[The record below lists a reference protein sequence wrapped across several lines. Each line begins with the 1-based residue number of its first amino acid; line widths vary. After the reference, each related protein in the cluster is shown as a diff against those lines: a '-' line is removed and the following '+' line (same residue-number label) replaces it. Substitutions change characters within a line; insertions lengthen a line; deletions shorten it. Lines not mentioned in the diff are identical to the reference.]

1 MSTAL
6 KNTLEKYLRDHHVIT
21 LATAGAQGPWASAV
35 FYVADGLDLIFLSAP
50 HTRHA
55 KNFGAG
61 VAGAIHDNLENW
73 EELKGVQ
80 LEGQCEMLEGAQR
93 ARAIDIYQTRFPI
106 TGPDAPAPIAAALDK
121 VNFYRLKATSLSFID
136 NSQKLGHRETLDI
149 A

>member
-1 MSTAL
+1 MTTDL
-6 KNTLEKYLRDHHVIT
+6 TTTLESYLQDHHVVT
-21 LATAGAQGPWASAV
+21 LATADSDGPWASAV

-55 KNFGAG
+55 KNFDGG

-80 LEGQCEMLEGAQR
+80 LEGRCEVLEGDERTQ
-93 ARAIDIYQTRFPI
+93 AIGIYQTRFPV

-121 VNFYRLKATSLSFID
+121 VNFYRFTATRMNFID
-136 NSQKLGHRETLDI
+136 NSQGLGHRESLELT
-149 A
+149 